1 LKPVR
6 SVDFKVYGPDN
17 RTFRRARVYAEPGTL
32 LTPAGVEQ
40 VKNSYMTA
48 LNAVEHGLV
57 YKCVPITHRSF
68 NCICVSG
75 EA

>member
-1 LKPVR
+1 MKLAR

-17 RTFRRARVYAEPGTL
+17 KTFRRARINAEPGTL
-32 LTPAGVEQ
+32 LDERGVEA
-40 VKNSYMTA
+40 VKNAYMNA
-48 LNAVEHGLV
+48 LNSVEHGLV